1 MIQKWIPKG
10 HVLIQDFLLRKKFMS
25 VSNFYILRPWNFKSA
40 WVTIH
45 VLRFSRIALE
55 DQSIFCLCLLCVES
69 FWDFTLISLCDK
81 KDLAFL
87 CNGCMGAK
95 WHFTNLQY
103 LITKFARGDSSSHL
117 TLKSDRYIWK
127 RWSTTFEIITSWFV
141 PAVMYL

>member
-1 MIQKWIPKG
+1 M
-10 HVLIQDFLLRKKFMS
+10 QDFLLRKNIFMS

-45 VLRFSRIALE
+45 VLRFSRIASE

-103 LITKFARGDSSSHL
+103 LITKFIRVNFFLPIWHL
-117 TLKSDRYIWK
+117 KVTGKMFIWK
-127 RWSTTFEIITSWFV
+127 RWSTTLEIITSWFV